1 MVTTVFVD
9 TAIVVMG
16 NVADNAPAGTV
27 TFGGTV
33 AFLDLL
39 LASVTT
45 TPLAGAGPV
54 KVTFP
59 TELRP
64 PLTLAGFI
72 VIEASAAGLTD
83 RFAVLTTP
91 EYEAVMLPIVT
102 ALTAAVVIAKLA
114 EV

>member
-1 MVTTVFVD
+1 MVITVFVD

-27 TFGGTV
+27 TFDGTV
-33 AFLDLL
+33 TFVALPFP
-39 LASVTT
+39 SVTT
-45 TPLAGAGPV
+45 MPLAGAGAFR
-54 KVTFP
+54 VTLP
-59 TELRP
+59 TELMP

-102 ALTAAVVIAKLA
+102 AMTAAVVIAKLA